1 MAVAVASA
9 ATFGVAGTLA
19 TSLLRAGWTPASAVT
34 ARLVVASLALALPG
48 WRAWRRRP
56 LTARLGARTG
66 RRRRAG
72 MVGAY
77 GLLAVAGAQLCY
89 FQAIEHLSVAVALL
103 LEYSGTVLV
112 VGWMWVRHRQVP
124 SRASGWGAG
133 VALAGLVLVLNLA
146 GSHQLDPV
154 GILWGMGAAVGLA
167 AYFVVSADHDDALP
181 SMVVAWGGL
190 TVGALTMAV
199 VAVAGVFP
207 WRSPLH
213 DVVLAHTRVS
223 WLVPVIGI
231 GLVPG
236 AVAYVTGIAAAR
248 ALGAR
253 LASFVGLAEVLAAA
267 VYAWLLLGQRLGLMQ
282 LVGGLVVLGGIA
294 MVRMGEPVPEP
305 VPVPV
310 AVEEPQGLG
319 TAA

>member
-1 MAVAVASA
+1 MAVASA
-9 ATFGVAGTLA
+9 ATFGVSGTLA
-19 TSLLRAGWTPASAVT
+19 TALLRAGWTPAAAVT

-56 LTARLGARTG
+56 LAARTG
-66 RRRRAG
+66 GRREAG

-124 SRASGWGAG
+124 SRASGFGAG

-167 AYFVVSADHDDALP
+167 AYFVVSAEGDETLP
-181 SMVVAWGGL
+181 PMVVAWGGL
-190 TVGALTMAV
+190 TVGAAAMAV
-199 VAVAGVFP
+199 VTVVGVFP

-231 GLVPG
+231 GLVAG

-253 LASFVGLAEVLAAA
+253 LASFVGLAEVLTAAI
-267 VYAWLLLGQRLGLMQ
+267 YAWVLLGQRLGPVQ

-305 VPVPV
+305 VSVP
-310 AVEEPQGLG
+310 APAAEQRALG

>member
-1 MAVAVASA
+1 MAVAVVSA
-9 ATFGVAGTLA
+9 ATFGVSGTLA
-19 TSLLRAGWTPASAVT
+19 TSLLRAGWTPGAAVI
-34 ARLVVASLALALPG
+34 ARLVVASLALALPA
-48 WRAWRRRP
+48 WRAWGRRP
-56 LTARLGARTG
+56 LAARLSSRSGH
-66 RRRRAG
+66 RRRAG

-89 FQAIEHLSVAVALL
+89 FEAIEHLSVAVALL

-112 VGWMWVRHRQVP
+112 VGWMWARHRQVP
-124 SRASGWGAG
+124 SRASAWGAG

-146 GSHQLDPV
+146 GSHHLDPV

-167 AYFVVSADHDDALP
+167 AYFVVSADGDDALP
-181 SMVVAWGGL
+181 PMVVAWGGL
-190 TVGALTMAV
+190 TVGAAAMAV
-199 VAVAGVFP
+199 VTVVGVFP

-213 DVVLAHTRVS
+213 AVVLAHTRVS

-248 ALGAR
+248 VLGAR

-267 VYAWLLLGQRLGLMQ
+267 VYAWLLLGERLGPIQ
-282 LVGGLVVLGGIA
+282 LVGGLVMLGGIA
-294 MVRMGEPVPEP
+294 VVRMGEPVPEP
-305 VPVPV
+305 APLP
-310 AVEEPQGLG
+310 VEERQPLG
-319 TAA
+319 KAA